1 MTSNAVL
8 PVRSASGGQL
18 AAQVPALRRRFPARS
33 VPERWAATC
42 EDQQTILARLLA
54 PPFRLDRP
62 SAQHQRRF
70 GLTRVLEWLEA
81 QPGRSWQ
88 ERWAASGAGVD
99 GRTDWRHFPFE
110 WLKRTGRI
118 HPSATTGY
126 QTFGAGLALL
136 ICGDIIR
143 PDIAWLLRQGLPSRS
158 PKDGQV
164 R

>member
-81 QPGRSWQ
+81 QPAFRQ
-88 ERWAASGAGVD
+88 LRKCR
-99 GRTDWRHFPFE
+99 RTFDPAV
-110 WLKRTGRI
+110 I
-118 HPSATTGY
+118 Y
-126 QTFGAGLALL
+126 QKYYEALL
-136 ICGDIIR
+136 
-143 PDIAWLLRQGLPSRS
+143 PTLAPQLPKPS
-158 PKDGQV
+158 
-164 R
+164 